1 MRDIKY
7 FGLNELRTKFLEFF
21 KSKEHLI
28 VDSFPLIPQSDK
40 SLLIISAGM
49 APLKPYFSGEQ
60 VPPKTRMA
68 SCQKCV
74 RVNDIENV
82 GITSRH
88 CTFFEMLGNFSFGDY
103 FKRESLAWSWE
114 FLTKILEIP
123 EHLLFPSVYIEDD
136 EAFDIWVNEIGLP
149 PSRISKLGKSDNFWE
164 IEGGSGPCGPCSE
177 IYFDRG
183 EENGCDNSDCAPGCD
198 CDRFIEVWNNV
209 FTQFNSDGRGNYAPL
224 EQKNIDTGMGLERL
238 AMICQQVNSVF
249 EVDTV
254 RAIIDKICA
263 ITAIKYNT
271 DENTDIS
278 IRIIS
283 DHIRSAVFMTG
294 DTIVPSN
301 EGRGYVLRRILRR
314 AARHGKLIGIKTTF
328 LHELAE
334 TVIKLSGAAYPEL
347 VQKRDYIKK
356 VIKAEEDRFQATID
370 TGLER
375 LNDMIA
381 NAKKQKLKSLA
392 GADVFKL
399 YDTFGFPYDLTLE
412 ICAERKLAIDDASKA
427 EFDSLMAEQADR
439 ARKARDE
446 GGGWSSDKMTKLAK
460 FIKTLDTVCD
470 IKTEFTGY
478 TEMKGSANVSAIIA
492 DNGSDDDDCFTAI
505 DHLNDIDFEDEFILI
520 LDKTPFYAE
529 SGGQIGDTGI
539 IRSEGIKGSG
549 AAVTVLDCKRTPD
562 GTVAHMC
569 RLESGELRVGELV
582 DTRVHSAIRSA
593 IMRNHTA
600 AHLLHAEL
608 RRNLGEHV
616 EQAGSY
622 VDTERLR
629 FDFNHFA
636 ALTPEELDNVEKTV
650 NYAILAGIEAEY
662 IETDM
667 ETAKEMGA
675 VALFGEKYEN
685 KVRVVKIKDCSLEL
699 CGGTHVDNTSKI
711 GLFKIVSESSIAAG
725 VRRIEAVTGF
735 GVLDII
741 SKDKALIANTAKILK
756 ANNPNEIDIKS
767 EALQTEFKEARR
779 EIDRLRVRMAGQRA
793 DSLLSSAKSIK
804 SVKLITAC
812 FDDLN
817 AEGAKV
823 LCEELRTR
831 DASIVAVIA
840 ATEGGKLTFTA
851 ACGAEAVKNGANA
864 GAIVKQVAAVAGGG
878 GGGKPDFAVAG
889 GRDLSKI
896 DEALAAVENIV

>member
-1 MRDIKY
+1 MIRDIKY
-7 FGLNELRTKFLEFF
+7 FGVNELRTRFLEFF

-28 VDSFPLIPQSDK
+28 VDSFPLVPQSDK

-209 FTQFNSDGRGNYAPL
+209 FTQFNSDGKGNYAPL

-254 RAIIDKICA
+254 RAIIDRICEIA
-263 ITAIKYNT
+263 GVKYNA
-271 DENTDIS
+271 DEKADTS
-278 IRIIS
+278 IRIIA

-294 DTIVPSN
+294 DTIMPSN

-314 AARHGKLIGIKTTF
+314 AARHGKLIGIKSAF
-328 LHELAE
+328 LHDLAD
-334 TVIKLSGAAYPEL
+334 TVIELSGAAYPEL
-347 VQKRDYIKK
+347 KQKHDYIKK
-356 VIKAEEDRFQATID
+356 VLKGEEDRFAATID

-381 NAKKQKLKSLA
+381 KAKSQKLKSLA
-392 GADVFKL
+392 GADVFRL

-412 ICAERKLAIDDASKA
+412 ICAERGLAIDDTSKA
-427 EFDSLMAEQADR
+427 EFDALMTEQADR
-439 ARKARDE
+439 ARKARAE

-460 FIKTLDTVCD
+460 LLKTVINADD

-478 TEMKGSANVSAIIA
+478 GKIEDKAKVLAIII
-492 DNGSDDDDCFTAI
+492 DDGSDGDDSLTAV
-505 DHLNDIDFEDEFILI
+505 DSVNEGDFMLI

-529 SGGQIGDTGI
+529 SGGQVGDAGVIYCGNNT
-539 IRSEGIKGSG
+539 SVSV
-549 AAVTVLDCKRTPD
+549 ADCKRTPD
-562 GTVAHMC
+562 ATVAHMC
-569 RLESGELRVGELV
+569 NIESGELSVGECV
-582 DTRVHSAIRSA
+582 DARIHSNVRRA

-608 RRNLGEHV
+608 RRTLGEHV

-622 VDTERLR
+622 VNAERLR
-629 FDFNHFA
+629 FDFNHFSA
-636 ALTPEELDNVEKTV
+636 MTPDELCFVEEKV
-650 NYAILAGIEAEY
+650 NAAILAGLEVSVL
-662 IETDM
+662 ETDM
-667 ETAKEMGA
+667 ESAKKMGA
-675 VALFGEKYEN
+675 IALFGEKYEDT
-685 KVRVVKIKDCSLEL
+685 VRVVKTGDVSVEL
-699 CGGTHVDNTSKI
+699 CGGTHVDNTAKI
-711 GLFKIVSESSIAAG
+711 GLFKIISEASIAAG
-725 VRRIEAVTGF
+725 VRRIEGVTGF

-741 SKDKALIANTAKILK
+741 SKDKSLIANTAKILK
-756 ANNPNEIDIKS
+756 ANNPNEIDIKA
-767 EALQTEFKEARR
+767 EAMQAELKEARR
-779 EIDRLRVRMAGQRA
+779 EIDKLRVRMAGQRA
-793 DSLLSSAKSIK
+793 DSLLSSAKSVN
-804 SVKLITAC
+804 SVNLVTAS

-864 GAIVKQVAAVAGGG
+864 GAIVKQVAAMTGGG

-896 DEALAAVENIV
+896 DEALTAVEQIV